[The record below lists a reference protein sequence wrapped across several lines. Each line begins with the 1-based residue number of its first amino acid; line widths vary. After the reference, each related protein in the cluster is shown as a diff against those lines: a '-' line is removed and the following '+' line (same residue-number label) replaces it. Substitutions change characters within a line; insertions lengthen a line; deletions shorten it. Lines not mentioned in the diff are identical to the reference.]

1 MALQLPDSES
11 SAPNRLT
18 GKFPVTTTLWQLL
31 RHFESEPADVE
42 PSRNFTARGIPE
54 VETGPSG
61 FGRLF
66 YETPVI
72 QLMGRELASFTDLQK
87 SLAQL
92 GLNNGSALLRLNFRR
107 TESPLE
113 EAIAEIDEY
122 FNITEGQQTGD
133 TSSASAAKAES
144 APSISEQFPA
154 PKDDE
159 RSSSLEPL
167 SSSQIPSAPKQSA
180 AQSSSQSTEGD
191 KAQARHGPSA
201 SLSDASSTTNHTI
214 LGPAER
220 SISVFAPSSASTP
233 AASRQAFN
241 EKDYE
246 PTIAHAKMHQ
256 ARLATSSVNKRLPT
270 DAELAVQA
278 ESQAKRNADAKE
290 VEIKVRFPDQMQ
302 VVSTFSNLDTS
313 NTLYDFIK
321 GLLEKE
327 NEPFTIYFRPVQG
340 PKSVP
345 KIGTV
350 RLIDLGM
357 AGRVLV
363 NVVWEAGASN
373 EVRGGSVL
381 KAEFQDKATQI
392 EVKEVEGVEMEKPN
406 DAVDR
411 KGEQKNEERERN
423 GGVPKW
429 LKLPGRR

>member
-11 SAPNRLT
+11 STPNRLT
-18 GKFPVTTTLWQLL
+18 GKFPSTTTLWQLL
-31 RHFESEPADVE
+31 RHFESEPANLE
-42 PSRNFTARGIPE
+42 LSRNFTARGIPE
-54 VETGPSG
+54 VEKGPSG
-61 FGRLF
+61 FGKLF

-122 FNITEGQQTGD
+122 FKTNEGQLIAD
-133 TSSASAAKAES
+133 TSAASAAKAES
-144 APSISEQFPA
+144 GPSTSEQFPA
-154 PKDDE
+154 SKDDE
-159 RSSSLEPL
+159 RPLSLEP
-167 SSSQIPSAPKQSA
+167 SSSWQIPSPPRQSA
-180 AQSSSQSTEGD
+180 AQSSSQSTHSD
-191 KAQARHGPSA
+191 KDYARHGPSS
-201 SLSDASSTTNHTI
+201 SLSDASSTTIQTI
-214 LGPAER
+214 PGPAER
-220 SISVFAPSSASTP
+220 PIFVFAPSLASTP
-233 AASRQAFN
+233 AASHQAFN

-256 ARLATSSVNKRLPT
+256 ARLAASSVNKRLPT

-278 ESQAKRNADAKE
+278 ESQARRNADAKE

-302 VVSTFSNLDTS
+302 VVSTFSTLDTS
-313 NTLYDFIK
+313 TILYDFVK

-327 NEPFTIYFRPVQG
+327 NEPFTINFRSAQG
-340 PKSVP
+340 PKNLP
-345 KIGTV
+345 KTGLV
-350 RLIDLGM
+350 RLTDLGM

-363 NVVWEAGASN
+363 NVVWEASVSN
-373 EVRGGSVL
+373 EAKGSRVL
-381 KAEFQDKATQI
+381 KTKFQDNATQI
-392 EVKEVEGVEMEKPN
+392 EVREVEDVETEKPN

-411 KGEQKNEERERN
+411 KGEHKNEERERK

-429 LKLPGRR
+429 LKLPGKR